1 MEDSLDRLEEK
12 VLKAVRTI
20 QELRGEN
27 DRLLRQREELERAHA
42 ALQEQAERLAGE
54 LETARAAAATV
65 DVYEESRRIL
75 EEKVGGLL
83 EKLDQIG

>member
-1 MEDSLDRLEEK
+1 MEDSLNRLEER

-27 DRLLRQREELERAHA
+27 ERLKRQRAELENAHA
-42 ALQEQAERLAGE
+42 ALQERAERLSGE
-54 LETARAAAATV
+54 LEQARAAAATV
-65 DVYEESRRIL
+65 DGYEESRRIL